1 MNLWRQHGSTHRT
14 KCIDSYSVCTKQKKK
29 KSPKP
34 NQTQQKR
41 FSKKGARCLHQRLM
55 LERGQ
60 KGWVHPYPV
69 RSPTKEQLFQKV
81 RHFGGG
87 WCSLSSHVHHGSSEE
102 PDTAQ
107 RNQVSKGLWLP
118 YRFGWKPG
126 TPAEWQGGSNT
137 SEQQSHVHSKISNYW
152 HKAVWTHILTLC
164 AMHPSIYSNTIN
176 NLS

>member
-1 MNLWRQHGSTHRT
+1 MGVHIAQNVSIHIQCAWNN
-14 KCIDSYSVCTKQKKK
+14 KKIPK
-29 KSPKP
+29 TKP

-69 RSPTKEQLFQKV
+69 RSPTKVQLFQKV

-87 WCSLSSHVHHGSSEE
+87 WCSLSSHLHHGSSEE

-118 YRFGWKPG
+118 YRFGWKPEHRLSDRE
-126 TPAEWQGGSNT
+126 AADSNT
-137 SEQQSHVHSKISNYW
+137 SEQESHVHSKISNYR
-152 HKAVWTHILTLC
+152 HKAVWTHILILC
-164 AMHPSIYSNTIN
+164 AMHPDKHIFKYN
-176 NLS
+176 